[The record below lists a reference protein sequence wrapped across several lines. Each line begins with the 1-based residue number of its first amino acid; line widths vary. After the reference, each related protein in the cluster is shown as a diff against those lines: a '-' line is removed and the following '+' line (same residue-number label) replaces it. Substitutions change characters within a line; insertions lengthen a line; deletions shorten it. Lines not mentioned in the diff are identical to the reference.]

1 MMKKYSKLCY
11 DSREVV
17 PESLFFCK
25 GAAFK
30 KEYLQSAIE
39 KGAIAYVSEI
49 DYEVS
54 IPCIK
59 VDNIRVA
66 MADMADEFYGK
77 AWESYPTIGLT
88 GSKGKSTTLYFI
100 KSIFESAGKN
110 LAFLSTIDTYDGIE
124 KFESHLT
131 TPEALE
137 LHHHFANARDAKVD
151 AFAMEVSSQGLKYD
165 RTKNVIFT
173 IGAFLNFGSDH
184 IGEGEHTDIEDY
196 FNSKLKLMSQCKI
209 ALINKE
215 SDRFDQILAAAKASP
230 ICEKIITYSAKED
243 SCDYQLSIPGS
254 FNIENAL
261 AAIAVCKELGI
272 SEDAIKEGLAK
283 ASVPGRMEIFKNDK
297 RDLVCIVD
305 YAHSILSF
313 VKLFSSVK
321 EMYPGYRIEALF
333 GCPGG
338 KGLQRRVDLPVTVS
352 KYADFVWVTEE
363 DPGLED
369 PKAICEVVKAKLDEL
384 GTANKV
390 IVDRD
395 EAIKEAI
402 TSAKPK
408 TVIVLTG
415 KGREEYMHRG
425 NDYVPFTPETTQ
437 VERLLK

>member
-1 MMKKYSKLCY
+1 MEKYSKLCF

-17 PESLFFCK
+17 PGALFFCK

-30 KEYLQSAIE
+30 KEYLESAIE
-39 KGAIAYVSEI
+39 KGATAYVSEL
-49 DYEVS
+49 DYNVG
-54 IPCIK
+54 IQCIK
-59 VDNIRVA
+59 VPDIRKA
-66 MADMADEFYGK
+66 MADIADEYYNH
-77 AWESYPTIGLT
+77 AWASYPTIGLT

-100 KSIFESAGKN
+100 KSIFESSGKN

-137 LHHHFANARDAKVD
+137 LHHHFANARKANVD

-184 IGEGEHTDIEDY
+184 IGEGEHTDVEDY

-215 SDRFDQILAAAKASP
+215 SDRYEQILAAAKTSP

-243 SCDYQLSIPGS
+243 PCDYQISIPGS

-261 AAIAVCKELGI
+261 AAILICKELGI
-272 SEDAIKEGLAK
+272 SEDAIKAGLAK
-283 ASVPGRMEIFKNDK
+283 ARVPGRMEIFKNEK
-297 RDLVCIVD
+297 RDLICIVD

-313 VKLFSSVK
+313 DKLFSSVQ
-321 EMYPGYRIEALF
+321 EMYPGYRIELLF

-338 KGLQRRVDLPVTVS
+338 KGLQRRTDLPVTAS
-352 KYADFVWVTEE
+352 KYIDFAWITEE
-363 DPGLED
+363 DPGLDD
-369 PKAICEVVKAKLDEL
+369 PKEICEILKAKFDEL
-384 GTANKV
+384 GTANK
-390 IVDRD
+390 IVVNRD
-395 EAIKEAI
+395 EAIREAI
-402 TSAKPK
+402 TAAKPK
-408 TVIVLTG
+408 TVIVFTG